1 MKRIISILLC
11 AVLLVVPFAPF
22 ASAQTVSESEN
33 DTQYFEDGS
42 YLMLGIGRKPS
53 EEHAETTPTFL
64 GRILNLMKRLVA
76 LFTGQKSISRTKYAG
91 YYDAKGTLLWE
102 IYLTADFTYNGK
114 SAKCTKASISHDIF
128 DSDWKLISSSCSKN
142 TATATGSFSI
152 RQYKLG
158 VPLRLIEKT
167 LTLTCSADGQVT

>member
-11 AVLLVVPFAPF
+11 SVLLVAPFAPF
-22 ASAQTVSESEN
+22 AAAQIISESETE
-33 DTQYFEDGS
+33 TQYFEDGS
-42 YLMLGIGRKPS
+42 YLTVTLCREPPG
-53 EEHAETTPTFL
+53 EEAETTPSFI
-64 GRILNLMKRLVA
+64 GRILNMMKRLVA
-76 LFTGQKSISRTKYAG
+76 LLTGQKSISRTKCVD
-91 YYDAKGTLLWE
+91 YYDAKGKLLWG
-102 IYLTADFTYNGK
+102 IYLTAGFTYNGK

-142 TATATGSFSI
+142 GATATGCFSI

-158 VPLRLIEKT
+158 VPLKLIEKT